1 MQILLLEIKELTV
14 SYKTVNGKSTVLHNF
29 TLNIDKGD
37 IISIVGESG
46 SGKSTLGGA
55 ITRLL
60 PPSGDESGE
69 IILNDRDILKIS
81 DDDMTLVRGT
91 EIFMIFQNPLNSL
104 NPVKTV
110 GFQLMEAAKIKA
122 ERDNKPDVTE
132 DELMG
137 TVIQALTSVRLPDP
151 EQIVKRYPHE
161 LSGGQVQRV
170 VISMALILRPKLL
183 IADEPTTALDV
194 TIQAQVI
201 NLLKELNREYG
212 LSIIFI
218 THDLSLAYVISN
230 KIMVMYAG
238 TIMEFNESET
248 IVKNPRH
255 PYTTALLKS
264 VPTDYKAN
272 SKLYYLP
279 GAPPSFFNLPKGC
292 RFNPRCEKAFEKCRQ
307 QEPPLISEGGEYKV
321 RCWLFE

>member
-1 MQILLLEIKELTV
+1 MFLEIKELKV
-14 SYKTVNGKSTVLHNF
+14 AYKTVNGKSIVLNNF
-29 TLNIDKGD
+29 ELNLDKGD
-37 IISIVGESG
+37 SISIVGESG

-60 PPSGDESGE
+60 PPSGEESGE
-69 IILNDRDILKIS
+69 ILMNGQNLLDLSEDE
-81 DDDMTLVRGT
+81 MTLVRGT

-122 ERDNKPDVTE
+122 IRD
-132 DELMG
+132 G
-137 TVIQALTSVRLPDP
+137 TPEPNESDLEKVVLDALASVRLPDP
-151 EQIVKRYPHE
+151 DQVIKRYPHE

-201 NLLKELNREYG
+201 NLLKQLNKEYG
-212 LSIIFI
+212 MSIIFI

-238 TIMEFNESET
+238 TIMEFNESKT

-255 PYTTALLKS
+255 PYTIGLLRS
-264 VPTDYKAN
+264 VPTDYKTN
-272 SKLYYLP
+272 SRLYYIN
-279 GAPPSFFNLPKGC
+279 GSPPSFFNLPKGC
-292 RFNPRCEKAFEKCRQ
+292 RFSPRCDRAFGKCHEV
-307 QEPPLISEGGEYKV
+307 EPPLISEGGEYKV

>member
-1 MQILLLEIKELTV
+1 VQILFLEIKELKV
-14 SYKTVNGKSTVLHNF
+14 SYKTVNGKSTVLNNF
-29 TLNIDKGD
+29 GLNIEKGD
-37 IISIVGESG
+37 SISIVGESG

-60 PPSGDESGE
+60 PPSAEEYGE
-69 IILNDRDILKIS
+69 ILLDGKDILKLTE
-81 DDDMTLVRGT
+81 DEMTLIRGT

-110 GFQLMEAAKIKA
+110 GFQLMEAAKIKS
-122 ERDNKPDVTE
+122 ERDHIEATE
-132 DELMG
+132 EQLQDTIIKAM
-137 TVIQALTSVRLPDP
+137 TSVRLPDP
-151 EQIVKRYPHE
+151 QQIIRRYPHE

-201 NLLKELNREYG
+201 NLLKELNKEYG
-212 LSIIFI
+212 MSIIFI

-238 TIMEFNESET
+238 TIMEFNESKA
-248 IVKNPRH
+248 IVTNPRH
-255 PYTTALLKS
+255 PYTFALLKS
-264 VPTDYKAN
+264 VPTDYKTN
-272 SKLYYLP
+272 SKLYYIT
-279 GAPPSFFNLPKGC
+279 GSPPSFFNLPKGC
-292 RFNPRCEKAFEKCRQ
+292 RFGPRCEKVFGKCREM
-307 QEPPLISEGGEYKV
+307 EPPLISEGGDYKV

>member
-1 MQILLLEIKELTV
+1 MFLEIKDLKV
-14 SYKTVNGKSTVLHNF
+14 SYKTVNGKSTVLNNF
-29 TLNIDKGD
+29 ALNLDKGD
-37 IISIVGESG
+37 SISIVGESG

-60 PPSGDESGE
+60 PPSGEESGE
-69 IILNDRDILKIS
+69 IVLDGKDLLKLS
-81 DDDMTLVRGT
+81 EDEMTLIRGT

-110 GFQLMEAAKIKA
+110 GYQLIEAAKIKA
-122 ERDNKPDVTE
+122 ERDKSDATE
-132 DELMG
+132 EHLNN
-137 TVIQALTSVRLPDP
+137 VIIQALKSVRLPDP
-151 EQIVKRYPHE
+151 EQIIKRFPHE

-201 NLLKELNREYG
+201 NLLKEMNRDYG
-212 LSIIFI
+212 MSIIFI

-238 TIMEFNESET
+238 TIMEFNGSDLL
-248 IVKNPRH
+248 VKNPRH
-255 PYTTALLKS
+255 PYTVALLKS
-264 VPTDYKAN
+264 VPTDYKTN
-272 SKLYYLP
+272 SKLYYLK
-279 GAPPSFFNLPKGC
+279 GSPPSFFNLPRGC
-292 RFNPRCEKAFEKCRQ
+292 RFHTRCEKVFGKCEVE
-307 QEPPLISEGGEYKV
+307 EPPLISIGGDYKV

>member
-1 MQILLLEIKELTV
+1 MFLEIKELKV
-14 SYKTVNGKSTVLHNF
+14 AYKTVNGKSIVLNNYE
-29 TLNIDKGD
+29 LNLDKGD
-37 IISIVGESG
+37 SISIVGESG

-60 PPSGDESGE
+60 PPSGEESGE
-69 IILNDRDILKIS
+69 ILLDGRNLLDLTEDE
-81 DDDMTLVRGT
+81 MTLVRGT

-110 GFQLMEAAKIKA
+110 GFQLMEAARIKA
-122 ERDNKPDVTE
+122 ERDGQEKPE
-132 DELMG
+132 ESELEK
-137 TVIQALTSVRLPDP
+137 VVLNALDSVRLPDP
-151 EQIVKRYPHE
+151 AQIMKRFPHE

-201 NLLKELNREYG
+201 NLLKQLNSEYG
-212 LSIIFI
+212 MSIIFI

-238 TIMEFNESET
+238 TIMEFNESRT
-248 IVKNPRH
+248 IVKNPKH
-255 PYTTALLKS
+255 PYTIGLLKS

-272 SKLYYLP
+272 SRLYYIN
-279 GAPPSFFNLPKGC
+279 GAPPSFFNLPVGC
-292 RFNPRCEKAFEKCRQ
+292 RFSPRCDKVFQKCHEV
-307 QEPPLISEGGEYKV
+307 EPPLISEGGEYKV